1 MMKKLKKINLFWVW
15 DREEYEEIEEN
26 ELYEDDEVFED
37 LEEDRE
43 EENLW
48 QIALDILDDGKN
60 LIILAPVAGIDLK
73 DIDLSFY
80 NQVLTISWVRK
91 RPNFYDEDVFIKN
104 SECYWGKFSRKI
116 ILPENLDFED
126 IKASMENN
134 LLMINIPKLHF
145 QNHNI
150 QIDKIY

>member
-1 MMKKLKKINLFWVW
+1 MIKKFNLFWVW
-15 DREEYEEIEEN
+15 DKDEYEEIEEN
-26 ELYEDDEVFED
+26 DLYEDDETFED
-37 LEEDRE
+37 LEGGRE

-48 QIALDILDDGKN
+48 QIALDILDDWKS

-91 RPNFYDEDVFIKN
+91 KPSFYDEDIFIKN

-126 IKASMENN
+126 IKANMENN
-134 LLMINIPKLHF
+134 LLMVTIPKLKF
-145 QNHNI
+145 SSQNI
-150 QIDKIY
+150 KIDKIY